1 VDRAVSASI
10 ERELARAVAQD
21 APPAAALP
29 AEQIPPLAFDLE
41 LDNAHRL
48 PPDHPPWPRDVV
60 SLSQRARALLVRIKP
75 AVFDAIARHRLF
87 AGHFVVADRRVAVDA
102 SGCYRVD

>member
-1 VDRAVSASI
+1 VSASI

-21 APPAAALP
+21 VSPAAAFP
-29 AEQIPPLAFDLE
+29 PEQIPPLAFDLE

-60 SLSQRARALLVRIKP
+60 SLSQRARALIVRLKP
-75 AVFDAIARHRLF
+75 AALDAIARYRLF
-87 AGHFVVADRRVAVDA
+87 GGNFAVANRRVAVDA
-102 SGCYRVD
+102 SGCYRVG